1 MVKLHLAPTVHESSA
16 EPGRAGWKRKGGST
30 RKSHYV
36 ADHSAVRG
44 MQREHTCHAEGL
56 ALKVPCGQGAKEGAD
71 LVHELVGR
79 TG

>member
-1 MVKLHLAPTVHESSA
+1 MHESSS
-16 EPGRAGWKRKGGST
+16 EPGRAGWKRKVAAT
-30 RKSHYV
+30 SHYV

-56 ALKVPCGQGAKEGAD
+56 ALKVPCGQGAKESAD
-71 LVHELVGR
+71 LVHGFVGR